1 MAEAAE
7 TVRVYEVA
15 VDHGTLKGKTLGS
28 QGTRYSV
35 ALKGPVDDRWT
46 RSYRLI
52 QMDST
57 GFFRF
62 RFEVTKQTVSF
73 TARSSDGADE
83 IILLLER
90 LDALVKLVNRSA
102 SLWTSGQEEPP
113 NSGL

>member
-1 MAEAAE
+1 MTETAE
-7 TVRVYEVA
+7 TITVYDVA

-35 ALKGPVDDRWT
+35 GLKGLVDDRWA

-62 RFEVTKQTVSF
+62 RFDLGNQTVSF
-73 TARSSDGADE
+73 TARAEDGAE
-83 IILLLER
+83 EVIQLVER
-90 LDALVKLVNRSA
+90 LDTLVKLVNRSA
-102 SLWTSGQEEPP
+102 SLWTPGPEEPP
-113 NSGL
+113 TDGF

>member
-1 MAEAAE
+1 MSETAE
-7 TVRVYEVA
+7 TVTVYDVS
-15 VDHGTLKGKTLGS
+15 VDHGTLNGKILGS

-35 ALKGPVDDRWT
+35 ALHGPVDDRWA

-62 RFEVTKQTVSF
+62 RFDLANRTVSF
-73 TARSSDGADE
+73 TARASDGAQE
-83 IILLLER
+83 VISILER
-90 LDALVKLVNRSA
+90 LDTLVKLVNRSA

-113 NSGL
+113 GSGR

>member
-1 MAEAAE
+1 MSETAE
-7 TVRVYEVA
+7 TVTVYDVA

-35 ALKGPVDDRWT
+35 ALKGLVDERWA

-62 RFEVTKQTVSF
+62 RFDLANQTVSF
-73 TARSSDGADE
+73 TARGGDGAEE

-102 SLWTSGQEEPP
+102 SLWTAGQEEAPGP
-113 NSGL
+113 GL

>member
-1 MAEAAE
+1 MSDTAE
-7 TVRVYEVA
+7 TVTVYEVA

-35 ALKGPVDDRWT
+35 ALQGTVDDRWA

-62 RFEVTKQTVSF
+62 RFDLANRTVSF
-73 TARSSDGADE
+73 TAREGDGAEE

-90 LDALVKLVNRSA
+90 LDTLVKLVNRSA
-102 SLWTSGQEEPP
+102 SLWTSGQEEAPGP
-113 NSGL
+113 GL

>member
-1 MAEAAE
+1 MTETAE
-7 TVRVYEVA
+7 TVRVYDVA

-35 ALKGPVDDRWT
+35 ALNGAVDERWA

-52 QMDST
+52 QMDAT

-62 RFEVTKQTVSF
+62 RFDLGNQTVSF
-73 TARSSDGADE
+73 TARADDGAE
-83 IILLLER
+83 EVISLLER

-102 SLWTSGQEEPP
+102 SLWTSGQERPAG
-113 NSGL
+113 SGL

>member
-1 MAEAAE
+1 MTETAE
-7 TVRVYEVA
+7 TVYEVA

-62 RFEVTKQTVSF
+62 RFEVTNQTVSF
-73 TARSSDGADE
+73 TARSWGIFPSFFATKV
-83 IILLLER
+83 IWP
-90 LDALVKLVNRSA
+90 ALKLVNRSA
-102 SLWTSGQEEPP
+102 SLWTPGQEEPP
-113 NSGL
+113 GSGL